1 MKGARLSNV
10 PLLHTTW
17 RDWLERFPQTEV
29 LSDETGF
36 RRNYKVDPYPGY
48 SRSGQLFFPVA
59 EENGTY
65 RRKAMV
71 LGLEI
76 DGKFKAYP
84 FEEMSKAGAGE
95 FSDEFQGR
103 SVTVFYDNENES
115 ARIVGDKG
123 QEIPTLIAFWF
134 AWYAFHPD
142 TEIYIGN

>member
-1 MKGARLSNV
+1 
-10 PLLHTTW
+10 
-17 RDWLERFPQTEV
+17 
-29 LSDETGF
+29 
-36 RRNYKVDPYPGY
+36 
-48 SRSGQLFFPVA
+48 
-59 EENGTY
+59 
-65 RRKAMV
+65 MV